1 MIPAFESNE
10 EREKRK
16 ESVESGLYKIF
27 AKYVDA

>member
-16 ESVESGLYKIF
+16 KSIESGLYKVF